1 MHTSRLARSCSRS
14 CAILGSILDFET
26 VRVSSRSNATT
37 RRVSSIVLF
46 RLRRYVGYQSED
58 PAPRQPDDSTEW
70 GPGRASPVPLP
81 LAKASAMLEKTT
93 WWIREAAAS
102 R

>member
-1 MHTSRLARSCSRS
+1 MHTSRLARSCARSR
-14 CAILGSILDFET
+14 AILGSILDFET

-37 RRVSSIVLF
+37 RRVSSIVFF
-46 RLRRYVGYQSED
+46 RLCRYVGYQSED

-70 GPGRASPVPLP
+70 GPGGPPQFPPP
-81 LAKASAMLEKTT
+81 LAKASATLEKTT